1 MDNECPI
8 CHFTP
13 LKVVTS
19 WTPRNPGR
27 RFNCCANIVSFDILI
42 SFNFGLLDY
51 DLIDKCSLVVGLSP
65 GLIPL
70 CVEDLFRSYLACC
83 KEWTTCKIQW
93 QDNWIKFE
101 DWRWCWVSVGSCLL
115 STILVIDVLILCFGW
130 CDKIL

>member
-27 RFNCCANIVSFDILI
+27 RFNCCANIVSFDILL

-65 GLIPL
+65 GVSKICSDHTWLVAKNEQPARYSDKTIESSSKI
-70 CVEDLFRSYLACC
+70 ED
-83 KEWTTCKIQW
+83 
-93 QDNWIKFE
+93 D
-101 DWRWCWVSVGSCLL
+101 VGSQLGLVCCLL
-115 STILVIDVLILCFGW
+115 S
-130 CDKIL
+130 